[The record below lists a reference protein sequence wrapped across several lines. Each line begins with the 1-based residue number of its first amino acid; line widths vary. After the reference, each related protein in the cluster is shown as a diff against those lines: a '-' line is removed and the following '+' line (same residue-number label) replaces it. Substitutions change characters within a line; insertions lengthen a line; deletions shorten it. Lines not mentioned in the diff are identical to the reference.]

1 MAFTSAPS
9 PRSRPFGSTVGGS
22 WSTTSRSWEAMR
34 HDTSGPFDRRPTR
47 GWFPTTSSETPRF
60 SIWPPPPAALKP
72 SMTMTAAAPSG
83 EWGWRP
89 PAQSTASSSIAGF
102 GATPPVSAPT
112 PAPPASSVGFDFSSL
127 RANSTASMHV
137 SPAPPA
143 LSGSVAHGD
152 GVRFGF
158 AGVDSKPDA
167 TNEAARVA
175 AVDDQPFGSGNT
187 GDGLKPSMTMTAAA
201 PSEGWGWRPPAQST
215 ASSSIAGFGATPPV
229 SAPTPAP
236 PAPSV
241 GFDFSSL
248 RANST
253 ASMHVSSAPPALSD
267 SVAHGDGVRF
277 GFAGVDS
284 EPDATNEAA
293 RVAAVDDQPFGSGN
307 TGDGLLERTV
317 QEALVGGS
325 LQAATAHGDEEIPTA
340 LSPPRASAG
349 GSRSAAF
356 VRRTP
361 APRLGRHR
369 GPIVVDTAVET
380 AVETAVAGT
389 QDAPED
395 AQDNLRDYDL

>member
-22 WSTTSRSWEAMR
+22 WEAMR
-34 HDTSGPFDRRPTR
+34 HDPSGPFDRRPTR

-60 SIWPPPPAALKP
+60 SIWPPPPAA
-72 SMTMTAAAPSG
+72 
-83 EWGWRP
+83 
-89 PAQSTASSSIAGF
+89 
-102 GATPPVSAPT
+102 
-112 PAPPASSVGFDFSSL
+112 
-127 RANSTASMHV
+127 
-137 SPAPPA
+137 
-143 LSGSVAHGD
+143 
-152 GVRFGF
+152 
-158 AGVDSKPDA
+158 
-167 TNEAARVA
+167 
-175 AVDDQPFGSGNT
+175 
-187 GDGLKPSMTMTAAA
+187 LKPSMTMTAAA

-253 ASMHVSSAPPALSD
+253 ASMHVSPAPPALSD

-325 LQAATAHGDEEIPTA
+325 LQAATAHGDEEIPAA

-369 GPIVVDTAVET
+369 GPIVVET

-395 AQDNLRDYDL
+395 AQDSLRDYDL